1 MNDIAIVGAGLVGT
15 VLAIHLA
22 NKNYKVSVYDRCP
35 DPRSVKI
42 KRSDRSLMIVLSA
55 RGLHSL
61 DAAGL
66 GDAVREV
73 SIPIYGRGIHDV
85 EGDVVF
91 QPYGNNREALMAVD
105 RNELNETLLLE
116 AAKHDN
122 IQFYFEHDCVDVD
135 LSLPQLTFSD
145 AQGEQKTVLH
155 SRVIAADGAYSK
167 IRLAMQKTRYFNFS
181 QEYLPRAYKE
191 IVIKPPASPAST
203 CAKESEAKSNEEA
216 QGLSPNTFHIWPR
229 GSFMLSAFPKAD
241 GSFSLSL
248 QLPRDGDINFDTL
261 QTESALMAFFEEYF
275 PDVVPLADGK
285 LTDFL
290 DRPDGSMLTVRA
302 FPWAYQDKVLLI
314 GDAAHGILPFLGQ
327 GANSGFE
334 DCMELLACMDEHAGD
349 WRKIFT
355 TFEQARK
362 PNADTIADL
371 SYENYLVLQ
380 GKVGDANFLLRKQIE
395 RKIQDLF
402 PDEVSASLYHN
413 VAFTRMP
420 YVEALAVDKA
430 YQQVID
436 VIIATDNI
444 ATVIDEPQGEQIIRD
459 AMATHWISK

>member
-1 MNDIAIVGAGLVGT
+1 MSNVAIVGAGLVGT

-22 NKNYKVSVYDRCP
+22 NQNYNVSVYDRCP
-35 DPRSVKI
+35 DPRSVKM

-61 DAAGL
+61 DMAGV
-66 GDAVREV
+66 GDMVREV
-73 SIPIYGRGIHDV
+73 AIPIYGRGIHSV

-105 RNELNETLLLE
+105 RNELNETLVLE
-116 AAKHDN
+116 AAKHRN

-135 LSLPQLTFSD
+135 LSLPQLTFVD
-145 AQGEQKTVLH
+145 AKGNKKVLSY
-155 SRVIAADGAYSK
+155 SRVFAADGVYSK
-167 IRLAMQKTRYFNFS
+167 IRQAMQKTRYFNFS

-191 IVIKPPASPAST
+191 IVIKPP
-203 CAKESEAKSNEEA
+203 EGE
-216 QGLSPNTFHIWPR
+216 GLLANTFHVWPR
-229 GSFMLSAFPKAD
+229 GSFMLSAFPKTD

-248 QLPRDGDINFDTL
+248 QLPRDGDISFDTL
-261 QTESALMAFFEEYF
+261 TTESALFAFFKQYF
-275 PDVVPLADGK
+275 PDVIPLAQER
-285 LTDFL
+285 LPDFL
-290 DRPDGSMLTVRA
+290 DRPDGSMLTVRS
-302 FPWAYQDKVLLI
+302 FPWAYEDKVLLI

-327 GANSGFE
+327 GANAGFE
-334 DCMELLACMDEHAGD
+334 DCMVLLSSIAEHAGD

-355 TFEQARK
+355 EFEQARK

-380 GKVGDANFLLRKQIE
+380 GKVGDPNFLLRKQIE

-402 PDEVSASLYHN
+402 PDEVSASLYYN

-420 YVEALAVDKA
+420 YVQALSVDKA
-430 YQQVID
+430 YQRVID
-436 VIIATDNI
+436 AIISSKEI
-444 ATVIDEPQGEQIIRD
+444 EQLIDEPAGESIIRD
-459 AMATHWISK
+459 AMAAHWSQ